1 MAQIIMFPQAG
12 KATDYHYAV
21 YEHKLVSPEGIAYPR
36 YFIVLKNKYGVIVRF
51 TKLHRFTG
59 VYESSVYKPLASNAR
74 EKMIYITRMLNYILI
89 EHHAIYKVD
98 HVFGITKDMLT
109 AFFMDYALS
118 EKRGGGHRGGQD
130 VEKCIVSVTGFFSRL
145 YRKYTGYMSV
155 TPSELY
161 TDQKKL
167 TRYGKP
173 QVVSIPDFQVSVIP
187 EQKEVFRD
195 MPTKVFQ
202 ILMNL
207 AVRYEP
213 GIAFAMALSAFA
225 GLRPG
230 EAMNVRQEQSP
241 KGPGLILT
249 YNGSRL
255 SRADIDLTRE
265 YAMRSDGVICGG
277 IKKERT
283 AHVYPPF
290 LAVFSRMYDLH
301 KEYLRMHSF
310 EQDYCPMFINSQCKA
325 MTYHNY
331 YEKFVSLVQD
341 HLRPLLLSHE
351 DPECRIYG
359 QLLCENTLGPHSL
372 RHWFSVQL
380 ALRGADIAE
389 LQFWR
394 GDKSPE
400 SAFLYLQ
407 NKGDL
412 VRELSAA
419 NDMLAE
425 VLMQEGARIFEQ
437 QFL

>member
-1 MAQIIMFPQAG
+1 MGQIISFPHAG
-12 KATDYHYAV
+12 KIRDYHYAV
-21 YEHKLVSPEGIAYPR
+21 YAHKLTGPDGIAYPR
-36 YFIVLKNKYGVIVRF
+36 YFIVLKNRYGVIVRF

-59 VYESSVYKPLASNAR
+59 VYEGSVYKPLTSNAR

-89 EHHAIYKVD
+89 EHHGVYGID
-98 HVFGITKDMLT
+98 HIFSITKAMLS

-155 TPSELY
+155 TPAELY
-161 TDQKKL
+161 SDQKKM

-173 QVVSIPDFQVSVIP
+173 QIVSIPDFQVSIAP
-187 EQKEVFRD
+187 EHKEVFRD

-207 AVRYEP
+207 AVRYTP
-213 GIAFAMALSAFA
+213 DIAFAMALSAFA

-249 YNGSRL
+249 FRGSML
-255 SRADIDLTRE
+255 TRADIDLTHE
-265 YAMRSDGVICGG
+265 YAMRSDGVTCGMV
-277 IKKERT
+277 KRERT

-290 LAVFSRMYDLH
+290 LNVFSRMYAFH
-301 KEYLRMHSF
+301 KEYLKTHAF
-310 EQDYCPMFINSQCKA
+310 ERDYCPMFVNSQGKA
-325 MTYHNY
+325 MTYQTY
-331 YEKFVSLVQD
+331 YNRFVFLVQD
-341 HLRPLLLSHE
+341 HLRPMLLSHE

-359 QLLCENTLGPHSL
+359 QLLCENMLGPHSL

-380 ALRGADIAE
+380 ALRGEDIAN

-419 NDMLAE
+419 NDMLAAA
-425 VLMQEGARIFEQ
+425 LMKEGEHIFEQ
-437 QFL
+437 